1 MLYIYILHN
10 ATRVGRNPM
19 LRADNLHA
27 YMLTCLHAYM
37 LACLRTRMLT
47 CLHAC
52 TITCLHAS
60 RSFQEPPGASRAP
73 QKFRTQPRR
82 PQKCRTQPRR
92 PKGVWCKLT
101 CLHAYIQRVS
111 HPWAKEH
118 RPHPGQSTGHIQCFA
133 LIPYMPTCLHA
144 HIRDMLTCLHA
155 YMLARLYAY
164 IGERE
169 GGGTDL

>member
-1 MLYIYILHN
+1 MYFHIIYVFSMYINILHN
-10 ATRVGRNPM
+10 AARVGRTPM
-19 LRADNLHA
+19 LRAYMFTA

-118 RPHPGQSTGHIQCFA
+118 RPHPGQSTGLDVASA
-133 LIPYMPTCLHA
+133 LAWMWPVLFGPWVRHPL
-144 HIRDMLTCLHA
+144 DVSL
-155 YMLARLYAY
+155 
-164 IGERE
+164 
-169 GGGTDL
+169 